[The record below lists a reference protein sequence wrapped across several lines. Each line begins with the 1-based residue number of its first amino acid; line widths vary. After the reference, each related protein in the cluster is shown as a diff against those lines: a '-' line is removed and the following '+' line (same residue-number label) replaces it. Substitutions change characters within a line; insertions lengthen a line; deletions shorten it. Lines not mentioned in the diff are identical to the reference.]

1 LANFDR
7 KARIVWLSHCLTH
20 ALFGC
25 QYDSVLWFLQVKVV
39 DKTDGLPEHDVD
51 LDALLKDFPELE

>member
-1 LANFDR
+1 MHFSA
-7 KARIVWLSHCLTH
+7 V
-20 ALFGC
+20 
-25 QYDSVLWFLQVKVV
+25 SVLCFLQVKVV